1 MKNIRITTTIEKV
14 YESLKEI
21 DLPLHYKNH
30 EFNVVCSDL
39 DTMTL
44 TILAS
49 EWGEELT
56 NIKDLSFEINA
67 YDLLEKIGFEIDV
80 TKCEFMDGN
89 TMTYDK
95 HPTVNGDVLPED
107 VVLELASEIK
117 NVQAYLEA
125 VGILPT
131 NKTK

>member
-1 MKNIRITTTIEKV
+1 MKNIRITTTIEKS
-14 YESLKEI
+14 YKSLKDI
-21 DLPLHYKNH
+21 NLPLHYKNH
-30 EFNVVCSDL
+30 EFNVVRSNL

-49 EWGEELT
+49 QWGEGLT

>member
-21 DLPLHYKNH
+21 DLPLHYKNN
-30 EFNVVCSDL
+30 EFNVVRSNI

-44 TILAS
+44 VILAS

-89 TMTYDK
+89 TMTYEK
-95 HPTVNGDVLPED
+95 HPTIDGQIVPYDVILDMACEHD
-107 VVLELASEIK
+107 NIQEYLELM
-117 NVQAYLEA
+117 N
-125 VGILPT
+125 ILP
-131 NKTK
+131 KTKNK